1 MKIKFN
7 TTYFDKLSESLNY
20 LTKSDAFN
28 LGLLLKDNNL
38 TIDISY
44 ELYDDV
50 VDQLYDIVQKDN
62 SYLDLLEFLLNKDD
76 RREGILI

>member
-7 TTYFDKLSESLNY
+7 TTYFDKLSESLNH